1 MHEMGKFEESKK
13 KLLEL
18 AKERKLHARAYHLVI
33 NREMSAGNSIRQII
47 DETEKVIEE
56 SGQETTAEP
65 GKAND
70 LWAHKVNE
78 SMDHSFL
85 LDNYAISPTVP
96 GQAGQ
101 SEEKSQLS
109 AQEEN
114 EEVSIDSHEAHIE
127 WMQEMTEQHYPTA
140 VKEEIKP
147 SIYKLDKGWRERRGQ
162 ALKIGLEKLA
172 DAVERGEI
180 KFAQSDQDDFAASQQ
195 NKKLSCSETWS
206 CATATAYSGPS
217 IPKTRSE
224 ASALSQKP
232 KHHGGRIEIL
242 THSLEISS
250 AMKAIAFAS

>member
-1 MHEMGKFEESKK
+1 MHEMGKFEESK

-18 AKERKLHARAYHLVI
+18 AKERKLHARAYHLAI

-47 DETEKVIEE
+47 DETEKAIED
-56 SGQETTAEP
+56 SGQETTVEP

-78 SMDHSFL
+78 SINHSFL
-85 LDNYAISPTVP
+85 LDHHAISPTVP

-109 AQEEN
+109 AQEEEN

-127 WMQEMTEQHYPTA
+127 WMQEMIEQHYPTA

-147 SIYKLDKGWRERRGQ
+147 LIYKLDKGWRERRGQ

-172 DAVERGEI
+172 KDAVERGEI
-180 KFAQSDQDDFAASQQ
+180 KLAQSDQDDFGLPTEQEIVLFRNMVLCHGHGLFWPFNTQDEVA
-195 NKKLSCSETWS
+195 
-206 CATATAYSGPS
+206 
-217 IPKTRSE
+217 E
-224 ASALSQKP
+224 ASALSLSQKP
-232 KHHGGRIEIL
+232 ISIIE
-242 THSLEISS
+242 EG
-250 AMKAIAFAS
+250 